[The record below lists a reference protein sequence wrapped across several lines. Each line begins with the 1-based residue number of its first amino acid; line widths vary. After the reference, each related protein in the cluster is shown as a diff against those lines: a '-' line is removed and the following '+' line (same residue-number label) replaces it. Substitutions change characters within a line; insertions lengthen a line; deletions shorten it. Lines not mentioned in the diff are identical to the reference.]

1 MGFGFNLFL
10 IFVLLPLLALAV
22 ILALIFP
29 KSVAAYKESLL
40 SCLTVGVSGIVLL
53 VLFSAIFNY
62 LAKPMKL
69 DADDYYGEYV
79 IDKSIFPGKNSEW
92 QYNHFRLEIKYN
104 GDVLLHTLGG
114 NKKMK
119 VYKGNFYIDDNK
131 PSATIRF
138 EMSKPTSH
146 VMIYQ
151 PKVYRSAWGFT
162 LVMKSTKYHHMY
174 FKKKSFR
181 DW

>member
-1 MGFGFNLFL
+1 MGFGANLLF
-10 IFVLLPLLALAV
+10 IFVVLPLLLLGV
-22 ILALIFP
+22 VLALIFP
-29 KSVAAYKESLL
+29 KSFAKHKSSVF
-40 SCLTVGVSGIVLL
+40 SCLTVGALGIVLL
-53 VLFSAIFNY
+53 ILISTIANY
-62 LAKPMKL
+62 LAKPMHL
-69 DADDYYGEYV
+69 DSDDYYGEYV

-92 QYNHFRLEIKYN
+92 QYKHFRLEIKYN

-114 NKKMK
+114 DKKIK
-119 VYKGNFYIDDNK
+119 VYKGKVQIDGSK

-138 EMSKPTSH
+138 DMNKPTSH
-146 VMIYQ
+146 VMRYQ